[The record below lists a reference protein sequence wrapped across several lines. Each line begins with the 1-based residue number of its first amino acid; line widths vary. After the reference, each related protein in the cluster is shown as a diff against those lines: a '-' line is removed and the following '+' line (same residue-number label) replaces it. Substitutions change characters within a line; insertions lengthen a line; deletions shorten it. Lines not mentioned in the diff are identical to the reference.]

1 MSCKSFFSRFF
12 NFVISDF
19 GIMESEIRNDRIN
32 HATKVVSTHMKLQN
46 PHYAQLEVM
55 MKVIPGPSV
64 SLPTDMFRIMEG
76 NARILVIEWNAQGE
90 FHYFHKCDIEIN
102 CRTHLLPII

>member
-1 MSCKSFFSRFF
+1 MFFI
-12 NFVISDF
+12 NFLIFSLF
-19 GIMESEIRNDRIN
+19 QTLGIMDNEIRNDRID

-46 PHYAQLEVM
+46 PHYAQLEAM

-64 SLPTDMFRIMEG
+64 SLPTDMFRQMEG

-90 FHYFHKCDIEIN
+90 FHLFS
-102 CRTHLLPII
+102 